1 MTGVLRCAGLTKRY
15 RGVTALDGV
24 DLTVEPGQVFG
35 FLGPNGAGKTTTL
48 RILLGLVTPSAGR
61 AWLNG
66 RRVPDPGGL
75 GRVGAMIEEPAF
87 YPWLTGRRNLAV
99 LALSGPPLPSPG
111 EAIAEVLDRVGL
123 TGAADRKVKG
133 YSQGMRQRL
142 GLAAALMRKPS
153 LLLLDEPANGLDPA
167 GIAEFR
173 TLMRSLADEGTTVFL
188 SSHLLAEVEQVCD
201 QVAVISSGRLVEQ
214 APVAGLAAGRPRV
227 RAVLDPADQQAAL
240 TLLAPWAAR
249 ADGLDAVL
257 VDGAEGQVVTRAL
270 GQGGVWPHQVVLAR
284 PALEETFL
292 TLTEPQLPRD
302 HGNRP
307 AGHDAPDPK
316 PARPPPLPVPASP
329 NS

>member
-15 RGVTALDGV
+15 RGVTALDGL

-48 RILLGLVTPSAGR
+48 RLLLGLVTPSAGH

-66 RRVPDPGGL
+66 RPVPDPGGL
-75 GRVGAMIEEPAF
+75 AQVGAMIEEPAF
-87 YPWLTGRRNLAV
+87 YPWLTGRRNLMV
-99 LALSGPPLPSPG
+99 LAQSGAPLPGPG
-111 EAIAEVLDRVGL
+111 DPIAAVLDRVGL
-123 TGAADRKVKG
+123 TEAADRKVKG

-201 QVAVISSGRLVEQ
+201 QVAVISAGRLVEQ
-214 APVAGLAAGRPRV
+214 GPVASLAAGRPRV
-227 RAVLDPADQQAAL
+227 RVVLDPADQQAAL
-240 TLLAPWAAR
+240 ALLVRWAPR
-249 ADGLDAVL
+249 ASGPDAVL
-257 VDGAEGQVVTRAL
+257 ADGAEGQAVTRAQ
-270 GQGGVWPHQVVLAR
+270 GQAGDWPHQVVLTR

-292 TLTEPQLPRD
+292 TLTDPAPQENARAATPR
-302 HGNRP
+302 
-307 AGHDAPDPK
+307 
-316 PARPPPLPVPASP
+316 
-329 NS
+329 

>member
-15 RGVTALDGV
+15 RGVTALDGL

-48 RILLGLVTPSAGR
+48 RILLGLVTPSAGH

-66 RRVPDPGGL
+66 RPVPDPGGL
-75 GRVGAMIEEPAF
+75 AQVGAMIEEPAF
-87 YPWLTGRRNLAV
+87 YPWLTGRRNLMV
-99 LALSGPPLPSPG
+99 LAQSGAPLPGPG
-111 EAIAEVLDRVGL
+111 DPIAAVLDRVGL
-123 TGAADRKVKG
+123 TEAADRKVKG

-201 QVAVISSGRLVEQ
+201 QVAVISAGRLVEQ
-214 APVAGLAAGRPRV
+214 GPVASLAAGRPRV
-227 RAVLDPADQQAAL
+227 RAVLDPADQQTAL
-240 TLLAPWAAR
+240 TLLSSWAVR
-249 ADGLDAVL
+249 ADGPDAVL
-257 VDGAEGQVVTRAL
+257 IDGAESQAVTRAL
-270 GQGGVWPHQVVLAR
+270 GQAGVWPHQVVLTR

-292 TLTEPQLPRD
+292 TLTDPAPQENARAATPR
-302 HGNRP
+302 
-307 AGHDAPDPK
+307 
-316 PARPPPLPVPASP
+316 
-329 NS
+329 

>member
-15 RGVTALDGV
+15 RGVTALDGL

-48 RILLGLVTPSAGR
+48 RILLGLVTPSAGH

-66 RRVPDPGGL
+66 RPVPDPGGL
-75 GRVGAMIEEPAF
+75 AQVGAMIEEPAF
-87 YPWLTGRRNLAV
+87 YPWLTGRRNLMV
-99 LALSGPPLPSPG
+99 LAQSGAPLPGPG
-111 EAIAEVLDRVGL
+111 DPIAAVLDRVGL
-123 TGAADRKVKG
+123 TEAADRKVKG

-201 QVAVISSGRLVEQ
+201 QVAVISAGRLVEQ
-214 APVAGLAAGRPRV
+214 GPVASLAAGRPRV
-227 RAVLDPADQQAAL
+227 RVVLDPADQQAAL
-240 TLLAPWAAR
+240 ALLVRWAPR
-249 ADGLDAVL
+249 ASGPDAVL
-257 VDGAEGQVVTRAL
+257 ADSAEGQAVTRAL
-270 GQGGVWPHQVVLAR
+270 GQAGVWPHQVVLTR

-292 TLTEPQLPRD
+292 TLTDPAPQENARAATPR
-302 HGNRP
+302 
-307 AGHDAPDPK
+307 
-316 PARPPPLPVPASP
+316 
-329 NS
+329 

>member
-15 RGVTALDGV
+15 RGVTALDGL

-48 RILLGLVTPSAGR
+48 RILLGLVTPSAGH

-66 RRVPDPGGL
+66 RPVPDPGGL
-75 GRVGAMIEEPAF
+75 AQVGAMIEEPAF
-87 YPWLTGRRNLAV
+87 YPWLTGRRNLMV
-99 LALSGPPLPSPG
+99 LAQSGAPLPGPG
-111 EAIAEVLDRVGL
+111 DPIAAVLDRVGL
-123 TGAADRKVKG
+123 TEAADRKVKG

-201 QVAVISSGRLVEQ
+201 QVAVISAGRLVEQ
-214 APVAGLAAGRPRV
+214 GPVASLAAGRPRV
-227 RAVLDPADQQAAL
+227 RAVLDPADQQTAL
-240 TLLAPWAAR
+240 TLLSSWAVR
-249 ADGLDAVL
+249 ADGPDAVL
-257 VDGAEGQVVTRAL
+257 VDGAESQAVTRAL
-270 GQGGVWPHQVVLAR
+270 GQGGVWPHQVALTR
-284 PALEETFL
+284 PALEQTFL
-292 TLTEPQLPRD
+292 ALTPCRD
-302 HGNRP
+302 GTS
-307 AGHDAPDPK
+307 HDT
-316 PARPPPLPVPASP
+316 RTS
-329 NS
+329 